1 MDKTAIVIGSGVAG
15 AGIGALLAHEGYSVK
30 LFEKNNRVGGRF
42 SSETVDGWTL
52 DVGCHLI
59 ANCEN
64 GTIGE
69 ILKICEEPLDKIKW
83 RYAHK
88 PSPKFFYN
96 GQFVKFPQDISKFN
110 LPPSAFG
117 GLMRLY
123 QDVMKLKPN
132 EIEELNYTSITDFVG
147 NYTTDPKVRAMMAYF
162 CGLYFVTD
170 QETSAGEWIYC
181 QQELMKNRSSGYP
194 IGGTIA
200 VPSAYCDIIEK
211 YDGEVHTDTPVEKII
226 IKDYRATGVKLE
238 DGRSIESDLVISD
251 AGIKTT
257 VLKLI
262 GAEHFQT
269 EFVEKVKNY
278 QFSLATL
285 MVKIALDEKITDEN
299 MIMFL
304 SFEEMIKEAK
314 KMNII
319 PGGDAMSDEEFIGN
333 ITLDL
338 ISKAAQSPEFKGY
351 VPAKHFAIFIP
362 IVSNLDP
369 TAAPEG
375 KQLIFAGSG
384 APNSNE
390 EELNYDKWAESVM
403 AGVRDVFPDID
414 DHILWTKITTP
425 QDIDSFAGK
434 FGNVI
439 GIGQTINQV
448 GENRPPQELPGIE
461 NVYECSADTGLH
473 GIGGELAA
481 DSALRLY
488 SKLTGKEIELFS
500 NKK

>member
-1 MDKTAIVIGSGVAG
+1 MIGSGVGG
-15 AGIGALLAHEGYSVK
+15 AGIGALLAHEGYNVK
-30 LFEKNNRVGGRF
+30 LFEKNRLIGGRF
-42 SSETVDGWTL
+42 SSERVDGWNL

-59 ANCEN
+59 ANCQN

-69 ILKICEEPLDKIKW
+69 ILKICEEPEDKIKW
-83 RYAHK
+83 RYARK

-96 GQFVKFPQDISKFN
+96 GEFVKFPQDVSKFN
-110 LPPSAFG
+110 FPSSAFS
-117 GLMRLY
+117 GLMQLY
-123 QDVMKLKPN
+123 QDVMKLTSQQ
-132 EIEELNYTSITDFVG
+132 IEGLSYTSITDFVG
-147 NYTTDPKVRAMMAYF
+147 KYTNDPKVRAMMAYF

-181 QQELMKNRSSGYP
+181 QKDLMKNRSSGYP
-194 IGGTIA
+194 LGGTIA
-200 VPSAYCDIIEK
+200 VPGAYCDIIKK
-211 YDGEVHTDTPVEKII
+211 YQGEVYTDTPVEKIVI
-226 IKDYRATGVKLE
+226 EGNRAIGVKLM
-238 DGRSIESDLVISD
+238 DGRFIESDLIISN

-262 GAEHFQT
+262 GKVHFPAEFI
-269 EFVEKVKNY
+269 EKVKNY

-285 MVKIALDEKITDEN
+285 MVKIALDKKITEEN

-304 SFEEMIKEAK
+304 SFEEMVKQAK
-314 KMNII
+314 KLRLI
-319 PGGDAMSDEEFIGN
+319 PDGDTMSDEEFIEN
-333 ITLDL
+333 ISMDM
-338 ISKAAQSPEFKGY
+338 ISKAAQSPELKGY
-351 VPAKHFAIFIP
+351 VPPKHFAIFIP

-369 TAAPEG
+369 NAAPEG

-384 APNSNE
+384 APSSDQ
-390 EELNYDKWAESVM
+390 EELNYDRWADSIM
-403 AGVRDVFPDID
+403 AGVRDIFPDID

-448 GENRPPQELPGIE
+448 GKHRPPQELPGIE

-488 SKLTGKEIELFS
+488 SKLTGNEIRLFQE
-500 NKK
+500 KLKP